1 MKYPYTSNPIT
12 DTLLYTPIW
21 LMSCTYDL
29 GTGVTTCNVDCV
41 HTGWRGIKLQPSVL
55 FQAGWGRRVVPRP
68 PCVRWGA
75 ITHGF
80 PQNFL
85 FRPWFL
91 RPLQT
96 GVQLL
101 RLCGVKRGS
110 VREEKQEERQDSRR
124 ADGER
129 WNPSVNLNSEQEKEE
144 AWYWD
149 SWHIEIKTATRTTM
163 WLQNKPL
170 CERTTLYW
178 PCMIYAG

>member
-12 DTLLYTPIW
+12 DTLLYAPIW

-29 GTGVTTCNVDCV
+29 GTGVTPFSVCNVDCA

-85 FRPWFL
+85 FRPWFYD
-91 RPLQT
+91 PC
-96 GVQLL
+96 
-101 RLCGVKRGS
+101 RLEYSCSGS
-110 VREEKQEERQDSRR
+110 AVRSEGAWERRNRRRDRTAGELMEKGEITVSIWTASRR
-124 ADGER
+124 KRKPD
-129 WNPSVNLNSEQEKEE
+129 
-144 AWYWD
+144 
-149 SWHIEIKTATRTTM
+149 IEIHD
-163 WLQNKPL
+163 
-170 CERTTLYW
+170 TLR
-178 PCMIYAG
+178 